1 MLALLATNLQAMY
14 HGTDAAQRRSADAF
28 LQKLQREAS
37 GWGLADAILGGRT
50 PFASGPGDLASNA
63 LGAEAVTFASMT
75 LSAKVSGDLHELS
88 PEQAVALR
96 GAALDHLARWSGV
109 GVPGVV
115 VKKLGLT
122 VAALAVST
130 SWDGALDFVREAF
143 GREEADAA
151 QGMRTKVVA
160 VELLAALP
168 EQCAWKELNVPL
180 SRREAYTRYLCQ
192 SSEGVLGVLTQLV
205 VWAAGAAAGCP
216 AGAEQLNGAVFGCL
230 KSWISFC
237 DIKAEHLASSPLFTG
252 AFDALGHGPLF
263 EHACDVIVEALRRF
277 DCRLP
282 ENGVLVAAIAPR
294 VMALEARFAAATASE
309 DDDEAMGLCRIFCE
323 MGEAYMPMIASERD
337 CNQLAIVSVMIKCTE
352 YPARRVAAAPLRF
365 WYHLARAVGRLA
377 DGDPARASLV
387 AKFRDAYA
395 SLARLC
401 VRLSVRGEHDVD
413 AADPRSD
420 GDDFSSH
427 RCDLFDAFGDAAY
440 FLGADAVLA
449 AVAEE
454 VQLATGANATC
465 DGVEACLFALTA
477 LSDFVPDAEAF
488 VLPSAC
494 SMVCA
499 LPRDWRRARDRGSV
513 FVGAYARWLRRRPDA
528 LRSCFQFLL
537 DELAALPAQAP
548 AKGDHS
554 SQAAR
559 ALKRLCDKCAP
570 ELGQAG
576 ALTIRDTLTNRV
588 PLKDELEILEG
599 LGAVVAAMPDYEAV
613 RAGTEQLAGPPAL
626 ALTAIAS
633 SNAAGEPRVVARELD
648 RLTSVVRYASP
659 PAALLGSRPHPVLE
673 LFDKLWPVFEALGAK
688 YRESTV
694 VVEKLC
700 RCYKHAMRSC
710 RKAFAPMLSRMAA
723 HLVQSFAS
731 NPISSF
737 IYCSSICITEFGD
750 EAEKRPALFDMF
762 ASLSSAVFGLL
773 STPEAYAAAPDVV
786 EEYFYLASRF
796 LDHCPEPLLESPL
809 LAALLRAA
817 TAGLAVEHRE
827 ALRGVLHCCDRFA
840 STAIRSLQR
849 AGGPLPPAVAHCEP
863 PLSRRDA
870 PQSQQD
876 VDDARRHAATL
887 HGLLVVEASG
897 AALTDGLLKALSG
910 DLPSYIKDEGR
921 GSLLGV
927 LWKLRLVCPPESFA
941 AWCATSLAVITD
953 KFASH
958 EITNDLLKSVAVEPP
973 RKDHFYD
980 AFAVFARCFSAK
992 RKMKTRRSGRR

>member
-1 MLALLATNLQAMY
+1 MADQEMLALLATNLQAMY

-75 LSAKVSGDLHELS
+75 LHAKVSGDLHELS
-88 PEQAVALR
+88 PEQAVSLR

-237 DIKAEHLASSPLFTG
+237 DIKAEHLASSALFTG
-252 AFDALGHGPLF
+252 VRRARHGPL

-294 VMALEARFAAATASE
+294 VMALEARFAARRRSE

-401 VRLSVRGEHDVD
+401 VRLSVREEHDVD
-413 AADPRSD
+413 AADPRLD

-513 FVGAYARWLRRRPDA
+513 FVGAYALW
-528 LRSCFQFLL
+528 
-537 DELAALPAQAP
+537 LAAARRSVVLP
-548 AKGDHS
+548 
-554 SQAAR
+554 
-559 ALKRLCDKCAP
+559 
-570 ELGQAG
+570 
-576 ALTIRDTLTNRV
+576 
-588 PLKDELEILEG
+588 DELEILEG
-599 LGAVVAAMPDYEAV
+599 LGALVAAMPDYEAV

-863 PLSRRDA
+863 PLSRGDA

-941 AWCATSLAVITD
+941 AWCSTSLAVITD